1 MLRAAEVDTATLR
14 LRPAISRILGRC
26 DARVGLRTKDS
37 RPSRSSFWPGLSSII
52 PADALRHPY
61 ARSVAGASDKS
72 YHVRRRGTRDTQ
84 TAHPGR
90 RAGRRDTPAAGP
102 SVATLTTAAGPSSP
116 VQQPDGSAL
125 VAQVA
130 PCSSHFRPSVVHLP
144 IT

>member
-72 YHVRRRGTRDTQ
+72 YHVLQ
-84 TAHPGR
+84 SLVSPGR
-90 RAGRRDTPAAGP
+90 
-102 SVATLTTAAGPSSP
+102 SVAQPKENPGVPRKACLISGALPSGT
-116 VQQPDGSAL
+116 DL
-125 VAQVA
+125 K
-130 PCSSHFRPSVVHLP
+130 
-144 IT
+144 